1 MLFSTEKPEKYY
13 YTSNNIFEQSI
24 DVYRP
29 TATAIEN
36 KSGTTN
42 AVVALV
48 VGSAWLGHRS
58 FVYSPT
64 SWWNSSGP
72 KSISELGHVCICIRH
87 RGSFMKALSI
97 LTLVFVVAM
106 SLLIMAFINTW
117 INYADPAVLS
127 SWVRTLE
134 SMLGEE
140 IIRQEVVFILL
151 FATGLLLI
159 QLGGVG
165 AAKYDDMTHD
175 VMTALKFIDTNSD
188 KLGLK
193 CCGEHEQSNPDAK
206 SSKKRLFIF
215 GGYSSGGHVASVV
228 TQNNKLWN
236 DYGLAPPHLHCDCL
250 LFISPVLATKSYH
263 EVVLKKISSLSSTTS
278 LPSLSPSD
286 TGSSEHQ
293 ILTQQSSSSSSTDLS
308 SLASSYVSSSYSPT
322 WLTDQV
328 VKAVFGQQ
336 ASNIPSPVHTYDK
349 SPPIPHIF
357 LGCKNEMF
365 GLNWLDTF
373 FASPSYSE
381 LIASMGIES
390 RYTAVQSDHWNIL
403 ASNELRDHLRKE
415 LKRIGGKGQ

>member
-1 MLFSTEKPEKYY
+1 MLLSTEKPEKYY

-36 KSGTTN
+36 KSGTTD

-87 RGSFMKALSI
+87 RGSFMKTLSI

-106 SLLIMAFINTW
+106 SLLIMAFVNTL
-117 INYADPAVLS
+117 INYADPAILS
-127 SWVRTLE
+127 SWVGTLE
-134 SMLGEE
+134 SMLGGKV
-140 IIRQEVVFILL
+140 IRQEVIFILL

-159 QLGGVG
+159 HLGGVG

-236 DYGLAPPHLHCDCL
+236 DYGLAPPHLHCDSL

-293 ILTQQSSSSSSTDLS
+293 ILTQQSSSSSTDLT